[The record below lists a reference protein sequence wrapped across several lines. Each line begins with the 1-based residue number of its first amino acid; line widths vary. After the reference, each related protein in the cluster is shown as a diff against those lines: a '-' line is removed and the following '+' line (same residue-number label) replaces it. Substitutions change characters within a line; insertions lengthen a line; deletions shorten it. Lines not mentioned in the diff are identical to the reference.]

1 MDPKKIKTL
10 IQKDASNPIFT
21 ETLFTIAKIWKQ
33 FKCPSIDEWIKKL
46 WNIYTREY
54 YSAIKKNENLP
65 FATAQMDLESIILS
79 ETSQI
84 EKDKYYIIDMWNLK

>member
-1 MDPKKIKTL
+1 METL
-10 IQKDASNPIFT
+10 IQKDANNPIFT
-21 ETLFTIAKIWKQ
+21 ETLFTVAKIRKQ

-46 WNIYTREY
+46 WNIYTGEY

-65 FATAQMDLESIILS
+65 FATAWMDLESIILG
-79 ETSQI
+79 ETSQT